1 MYNGI
6 EKRKHKRTEKPF
18 TLKLKTL
25 PDESKEN
32 VSKAI
37 TMSNG
42 SEKRKYKRIEKPF
55 IVKLQ
60 TLPDEPKE
68 RVSPDWDMVVAK
80 DLGAGGVFF
89 HCSKNLGIGTAL
101 DLKIG
106 FSTSTPPI
114 KCVGEVVRIIKQPYT
129 SIFGIAVA
137 FTKIHAQQKEMIN
150 RTALEMSRQ
159 PTQNFAPA
167 FA

>member
-1 MYNGI
+1 MQSDI
-6 EKRKHKRTEKPF
+6 EKRKH
-18 TLKLKTL
+18 
-25 PDESKEN
+25 
-32 VSKAI
+32 
-37 TMSNG
+37 
-42 SEKRKYKRIEKPF
+42 KRIEKPF
-55 IVKLQ
+55 IVKLK
-60 TLPDEPKE
+60 TLPDEAKE
-68 RVSPDWDMVVAK
+68 TVSDGWDMVVAK

-89 HCSKNLGIGTAL
+89 HCSRNLGIGTAL

-114 KCVGEVVRIIKQPYT
+114 KCVGVVVRIKKQPYT

-137 FTKIHAQQKEMIN
+137 FTKIDAQEKEMIN

-159 PTQNFAPA
+159 PNQNLNPA

>member
-1 MYNGI
+1 MINGI
-6 EKRKHKRTEKPF
+6 EKRKYE
-18 TLKLKTL
+18 
-25 PDESKEN
+25 
-32 VSKAI
+32 
-37 TMSNG
+37 
-42 SEKRKYKRIEKPF
+42 RIEKPF

-60 TLPDEPKE
+60 SIPDEPKE
-68 RVSPDWDMVVAK
+68 RISPDWDMVVAK

-89 HCSKNLGIGTAL
+89 QCSKNLGIGTAL

-114 KCVGEVVRIIKQPYT
+114 KCVGEVVRIKKQPYT

-137 FTKIHAQQKEMIN
+137 FTKIDAHEKEMIN

-159 PTQNFAPA
+159 PIQTLNPA

>member
-1 MYNGI
+1 MLKGI
-6 EKRKHKRTEKPF
+6 EKRKYE
-18 TLKLKTL
+18 
-25 PDESKEN
+25 
-32 VSKAI
+32 
-37 TMSNG
+37 
-42 SEKRKYKRIEKPF
+42 RIEKPF
-55 IVKLQ
+55 IIKLQ
-60 TLPDEPKE
+60 SIPDEPKE
-68 RVSPDWDMVVAK
+68 RISPDWDMVVAK

-89 HCSKNLGIGTAL
+89 QCSKNLGIGTSL

-114 KCVGEVVRIIKQPYT
+114 KCVGEVVRVKKQPYT

-137 FTKIHAQQKEMIN
+137 FTKINAQHKEMIN

-159 PTQNFAPA
+159 PIQNFAPA

>member
-1 MYNGI
+1 MI
-6 EKRKHKRTEKPF
+6 K
-18 TLKLKTL
+18 
-25 PDESKEN
+25 
-32 VSKAI
+32 
-37 TMSNG
+37 G

-55 IVKLQ
+55 VVKLK
-60 TLPDEPKE
+60 TLPDEAKE
-68 RVSPDWDMVVAK
+68 TVSPDWDMVVAK

-89 HCSKNLGIGTAL
+89 HCSRNLGIGTSL

-114 KCVGEVVRIIKQPYT
+114 KCVGVVVRIKKQPYT
-129 SIFGIAVA
+129 SIFGIAIA
-137 FTKIHAQQKEMIN
+137 FTKIDAHEKEIIN

-159 PTQNFAPA
+159 PIQNLNPA